1 MSRPFFRASSATP
14 QVYVR
19 AGTPILE
26 TGGQSTGAPSNLPR
40 VTQLPQGRASPEAR
54 GRRPVSEPEL
64 ASRELRLPL
73 WLVQGSWVLHRVPL
87 RVPVDSVLGRL
98 ISDLAGSFF
107 PPSFPSLLFWVW
119 GGPRFSVLKAVPW
132 KPIEPSGNS
141 DVNCQPRGSPLSPW
155 SGDRGQ
161 ARESPGPR
169 LSEPSQDDWG
179 AALTFRSGGPASG
192 LTRGRT
198 RGSVPQS
205 SFLEEG
211 LAAKAY

>member
-40 VTQLPQGRASPEAR
+40 VTQLPQGRAGPEAR

-119 GGPRFSVLKAVPW
+119 WGPCFSVLKAVPW

-169 LSEPSQDDWG
+169 LSEPSQDDWE
-179 AALTFRSGGPASG
+179 RP
-192 LTRGRT
+192 
-198 RGSVPQS
+198 
-205 SFLEEG
+205 
-211 LAAKAY
+211 